1 MCNRSINTL
10 LLHSY
15 VLCFEKQENLVFIT
29 PSNNGIFPPIQINE
43 LNSSYKYCIGYID
56 NQGMYYI
63 YNFKI
68 GKTVKVSKQLFIC
81 FEALLKN
88 RENEIIKNSELLNK
102 VKDMLK
108 NVQ

>member
-1 MCNRSINTL
+1 M
-10 LLHSY
+10 
-15 VLCFEKQENLVFIT
+15 FIT